1 MTEDERLRAAIAEL
15 DRLVP
20 DARPGLP
27 LPLFYLASRL
37 TPMVA
42 VDLLIRDAAGAVL
55 LTWRDDR
62 FYSGWHVPGGI
73 IRFKET
79 WADRLRA
86 VAKEEL
92 GATVEADA
100 APLEVYEKQHQER
113 DVRGH
118 FIALLFRVRLTSGP
132 SPALAC
138 TDLAHPG
145 VGQWAWHRTFPERMI
160 PQHAVY
166 RHFFAP

>member
-1 MTEDERLRAAIAEL
+1 MTDDERLLQAIAEI

-20 DARPGLP
+20 NARAGLP

-37 TPMVA
+37 TPMVN
-42 VDLLIRDAAGAVL
+42 VDLLIRNPDGAVL

-79 WADRLRA
+79 AAERVRA
-86 VAKEEL
+86 VAAEEL

-100 APLEVYEKQHQER
+100 APIEVHEKQHRER

-118 FIALLFRVRLTSGP
+118 FIALLFRARLISGP
-132 SPALAC
+132 SAALECADEAQPA
-138 TDLAHPG
+138 

-166 RHFFAP
+166 RHLFTP